1 MSKIIVVASQKGGV
15 GKSTIITNLAAALV
29 GMGKSVVLVDADEQP
44 TATEWVAARMDQPL
58 AADIAHKQSR
68 GEIEQ
73 LLESLDYDYVLV
85 DTAGHA
91 SVEMRSSMLACN
103 MLLVPFNP
111 GQADLN
117 TLAYMANVIDQA
129 TLINAKIKAFAVINR
144 APTNLKMN
152 TISQAREII
161 GEYPEMMLLD
171 TIIYNRDVYLS
182 AMSIGLGVT
191 EMKGKSASE
200 IKAKNE
206 ITKLALEVISNG

>member
-1 MSKIIVVASQKGGV
+1 V
-15 GKSTIITNLAAALV
+15 GKSTIITNLAAALT

-44 TATEWVAARMDQPL
+44 TSTEWMAARMDQSE
-58 AADIAHKQSR
+58 AIKIDVMQEH
-68 GEIEQ
+68 GEIDK
-73 LLESLDYDYVLV
+73 LIESLDYDYVLV

-91 SVEMRSSMLACN
+91 SIEMRSAMLACDI
-103 MLLVPFNP
+103 LLVPFNP

-129 TLINAKIKAFAVINR
+129 KIINSKISAFAVINR
-144 APTNLKMN
+144 APTNLKMSAV
-152 TISQAREII
+152 SQAKEII
-161 GEYPEMMLLD
+161 SEYPEMSLLD
-171 TIIYNRDVYLS
+171 TVVYNRDVYLS

-206 ITKLALEVISNG
+206 ITKLALEVING

>member
-15 GKSTIITNLAAALV
+15 GKSTIITNLAAALT

-44 TATEWVAARMDQPL
+44 TSTEWMAARMDQSE
-58 AADIAHKQSR
+58 AIKIDVMQEH
-68 GEIEQ
+68 GEIDK
-73 LLESLDYDYVLV
+73 LIESLDYDYVLV

-91 SVEMRSSMLACN
+91 SIEMRSAMLACDI
-103 MLLVPFNP
+103 LLVPFNP

-129 TLINAKIKAFAVINR
+129 KIINSKISAFAVINR
-144 APTNLKMN
+144 APTNLKMSAV
-152 TISQAREII
+152 SQAKEII
-161 GEYPEMMLLD
+161 SEYPEMSLLD
-171 TIIYNRDVYLS
+171 TVVYNRDVYLS

-206 ITKLALEVISNG
+206 ITKLALEVING